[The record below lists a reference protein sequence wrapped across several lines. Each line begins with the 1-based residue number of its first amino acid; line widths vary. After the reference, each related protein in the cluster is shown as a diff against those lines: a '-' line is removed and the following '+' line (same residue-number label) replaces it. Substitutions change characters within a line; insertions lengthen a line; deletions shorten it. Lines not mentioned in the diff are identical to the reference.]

1 MVHANQNENLKPKIN
16 GSSELLLIGIEDSI
30 KPTFKDSRFR
40 I

>member
-1 MVHANQNENLKPKIN
+1 HANQNENLKPKIN
-16 GSSELLLIGIEDSI
+16 GSSELLLIRIEDSI